1 VTIDPNSGQLYV
13 IWQDGR
19 PNNFQNDM
27 LLASTSTNGGLTWS
41 TPVLVNP
48 PTDKPAFTGT
58 IAVDRKGRVGVT
70 YYALTPPLTTPD
82 ILLTDTWFTS
92 TSGPGLDFGPRRLIG
107 GPFNMEAAPIAR
119 GFFVGDYEG
128 LAALIGREARTSVGA
143 QSASRIGDNGEGS
156 AGFVPLFVMTNCKD
170 NSCRAQFSLDGT
182 PVGPDSTDTFTN
194 VAPPD

>member
-1 VTIDPNSGQLYV
+1 
-13 IWQDGR
+13 
-19 PNNFQNDM
+19 M

-48 PTDKPAFTGT
+48 PTDKAAFTGT

-70 YYALTPPLTTPD
+70 YHDFTPPLTTPD

-107 GPFNMEAAPIAR
+107 GPYNMEAAPIAR

-128 LAALIGREARTSVGA
+128 LAARIGREASGP
-143 QSASRIGDNGEGS
+143 SSSIGQDNGEGS